1 MAEAKRVVG
10 SKDFVSGIV
19 FLAIGGAFFA
29 LGRGYSM
36 GTGRSMGP
44 GYFPTLLSVLLMA
57 VGAVLAVKS
66 ALKPGEATPVPAFR
80 KLAVITVSVV
90 AFGLLLRPLG
100 LVPAILAL
108 VLIAAPLSV
117 KHTWKATALLAVG
130 LAAGSSLVFVVL
142 LGLPLPLFGSV
153 FGG

>member
-1 MAEAKRVVG
+1 MPDAKRVVS
-10 SKDFVSGIV
+10 SKDFISGIV
-19 FLAIGGAFFA
+19 FLAIGGTFFA

-44 GYFPTLLSVLLMA
+44 GYFPSLLSVLLML
-57 VGAVLAVKS
+57 VGAVLAVKAS
-66 ALKPGEATPVPAFR
+66 MKPGEPTPVPAFR
-80 KLAVITVSVV
+80 KLAVITISVV

-100 LVPAILAL
+100 LVPAIVAL

-117 KHTWKATALLAVG
+117 KHKWKATLLLAAG

-142 LGLPLPLFGSV
+142 LGLPLPLFGAL